1 MQLNNPLEV
10 MNHLISLLAAEGVE
24 AFIGKVAH
32 EYDVNELED
41 GLRIP
46 AWENDKQ
53 ELSRKAVYEFI
64 FAKLAANPRKGFIT
78 EMPGVPNTLNVYTI
92 NPCKLD
98 AGSELNCWDVM
109 VWCAGS
115 SIDSFNWEECVEG
128 DDSAWW
134 EGWDIP
140 HGFGL
145 LSRRVA
151 NLLILMHYKLVELQ
165 LVKPFS
171 EAELIQKVISNGD
184 LYCESGDHT
193 DRWKLRLSPAG
204 TLVLHKQSDDSQ
216 TPITHANINDMGGV
230 VLDGRTIMHRSWN
243 Y

>member
-1 MQLNNPLEV
+1 MRLNNPLEV
-10 MNHLISLLAAEGVE
+10 MNHLITLLAAEGVE

-115 SIDSFNWEECVEG
+115 TIDSFNWEECVEG
-128 DDSAWW
+128 DARPPACMQGMDKPLAQLRSGLA
-134 EGWDIP
+134 GGIGVSMGLSQKSGNKS
-140 HGFGL
+140 HFVLGTNVVSSRSVVKVKSGGL
-145 LSRRVA
+145 LSLESVQESWRQLRAKVRQPCHVEFLVPQFVA
-151 NLLILMHYKLVELQ
+151 DKTCSPDV
-165 LVKPFS
+165 FS
-171 EAELIQKVISNGD
+171 
-184 LYCESGDHT
+184 
-193 DRWKLRLSPAG
+193 
-204 TLVLHKQSDDSQ
+204 
-216 TPITHANINDMGGV
+216 
-230 VLDGRTIMHRSWN
+230 
-243 Y
+243 